1 MIRGGGATALA
12 LAAACLC
19 ASGEALGAGT
29 GRIEGRII
37 PPGAATR
44 VSAIDRNVKVPIIA
58 KEVPVREHKGRVL
71 EGGSRYEITVPPGT
85 YDLHFETTDGLKIE
99 GADLRA
105 EGGAKAD
112 PLKERD
118 LKSIRERVRNMRTF
132 ENERSVLAIVGGSKR
147 AKVLVRLVRTKPTSY
162 DGDFGEPLAIFRW
175 EVWNFKK
182 YTGSWLKERKYKVL
196 RRFMVAKRKMHE
208 LRWDFRPELGGVD
221 VEAGSTV
228 KRDADIAPTASR
240 KVRKQDKSE

>member
-1 MIRGGGATALA
+1 MIRCGGATALA
-12 LAAACLC
+12 LAATCLC
-19 ASGEALGAGT
+19 ASGRALGAGK
-29 GRIEGRII
+29 GRIEGRIT

-44 VSAIDRNVKVPIIA
+44 VSAVDRNVKVPIIA
-58 KEVPVREHKGRVL
+58 KEVPVREHKGRL
-71 EGGSRYEITVPPGT
+71 LDDGSRYEITVPPGT

-105 EGGAKAD
+105 EGNASAD

-118 LKSIRERVRNMRTF
+118 LKSIRERVRHMRTF
-132 ENERSVLAIVGGSKR
+132 ENERSVLAINGAGKR
-147 AKVLVRLVRTKPTSY
+147 AKVLVKLVRTKPTSY

-175 EVWNFKK
+175 EVWNFRK

-208 LRWDFRPELGGVD
+208 LRWDFRPELGGID
-221 VEAGSTV
+221 VEAGSTA
-228 KRDADIAPTASR
+228 KRDAGLASPASR
-240 KVRKQDKSE
+240 KGPKQDTDE